1 MDKEQEQE
9 VKRHLIEAG
18 LTEQEADKE
27 VDDFEQFAYPK
38 ETVTIKATDLARSM
52 GIEVINL

>member
-27 VDDFEQFAYPK
+27 VEEFYQL
-38 ETVTIKATDLARSM
+38 T
-52 GIEVINL
+52 N